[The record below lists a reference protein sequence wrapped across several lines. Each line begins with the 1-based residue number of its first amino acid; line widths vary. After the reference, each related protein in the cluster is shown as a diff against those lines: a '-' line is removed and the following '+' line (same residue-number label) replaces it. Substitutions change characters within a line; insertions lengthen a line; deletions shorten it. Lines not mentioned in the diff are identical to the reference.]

1 MINNKLCFQYKATEL
16 MVPGAGKVQI
26 TFIPK
31 NGGPGETKVIHEFDG
46 AGVTLAMFNTDES
59 IR

>member
-1 MINNKLCFQYKATEL
+1 
-16 MVPGAGKVQI
+16 MVPGPGKVQI
-26 TFIPK
+26 TFVPK
-31 NGGPGETKVIHEFDG
+31 DGGPGETKVINEFDG

>member
-1 MINNKLCFQYKATEL
+1 MQYKATEL
-16 MVPGAGKVQI
+16 MVPGPGRVEI
-26 TFIPK
+26 TFVPK
-31 NGGPGETKVIHEFDG
+31 NGGPGETKVINEFDG